1 MKGEN
6 DSSTAEVVR
15 EERGLAI
22 QDIVQLKGALTGDD
36 LQGLID
42 LVLHRLLEMTECDYI
57 ALHSV
62 DGHHLMLH
70 HDGELKSCPGR
81 CTACSFYRL
90 KIPSVEDSSPFVEL
104 PDAKRQCV
112 APIPQDCPASSLEVA
127 VVNCDGE
134 PWGGV
139 ALHYVDLRKT
149 IPDRDRTALKVSA
162 DVLTLAL
169 ERRSAMARLKA
180 ERDRA
185 IEAEKTRSY
194 FFSAVSHD
202 IRTPLNA
209 IIGFSELLLS
219 GEVTPED
226 ARRKLNIIVSSGK
239 ALLQLVNDALDL
251 SQMDLGKLK
260 FNLEPCDVG
269 EIVRETAEMFIP
281 QTRDRNQT
289 LVTEIPDLPRL
300 MVDPYRF
307 RQTLFNFIGNAVKY
321 AGPCTIRVS
330 VVYEGGIFKTTVSD
344 NGRGVSAEK
353 TKLLMQ
359 PFVQADIKN
368 RTEGSGL
375 GLSICKRLVELA
387 NGTISFNTAPG
398 KGFTIRTEVPV
409 SVAPGENAKEG
420 ESAAAGPSSRF
431 KLPERI
437 LVVDDS
443 PVNRA
448 VLRAMLTKLGVKY
461 IELAVDGAAAL
472 ERLQKDSSFDWM
484 LSDMWMPVM
493 DGPELAKRIRSD
505 KRLANLRVCSVTAD
519 VEARAVYKEQGFD
532 ALLLKPVTI
541 ASLRELFSS

>member
-6 DSSTAEVVR
+6 DSSTEVVR
-15 EERGLAI
+15 EERELAI
-22 QDIVQLKGALTGDD
+22 QDIVQLKGALAGDD

-112 APIPQDCPASSLEVA
+112 APIPPDCPASSLEVA

-134 PWGGV
+134 PWGGL
-139 ALHYVDLRKT
+139 ALHYVDLRRT
-149 IPDRDRTALKVSA
+149 IPERDRIALKVSA

-219 GEVTPED
+219 GDVTPED
-226 ARRKLNIIVSSGK
+226 ARRNLNIIVSSGK

-269 EIVRETAEMFIP
+269 EIVRETAEMFLL

-300 MVDPYRF
+300 LVDPYRF

-353 TKLLMQ
+353 AKLLMQ

-409 SVAPGENAKEG
+409 SVAPGENAEKG
-420 ESAAAGPSSRF
+420 AVAAAGPASKF

-448 VLRAMLTKLGVKY
+448 VLRAMLTKLGVKG

-472 ERLQKDSSFDWM
+472 EKLQKDSSFDWV

-541 ASLRELFSS
+541 ASLRELFSSI

>member
-6 DSSTAEVVR
+6 DSSTEAVR
-15 EERGLAI
+15 EERELAI
-22 QDIVQLKGALTGDD
+22 QDIVQLKGALAGDD

-104 PDAKRQCV
+104 PDAKGQCV

-139 ALHYVDLRKT
+139 ALHYVDFRRT
-149 IPDRDRTALKVSA
+149 IPERDRIALKVSA

-169 ERRSAMARLKA
+169 ERRSAMARLKT

-219 GEVTPED
+219 GDVTPED
-226 ARRKLNIIVSSGK
+226 ARRNLNIIVSSGK

-260 FNLEPCDVG
+260 INLEPCDVG
-269 EIVRETAEMFIP
+269 EIVRETAAMFIP

-330 VVYEGGIFKTTVSD
+330 VVYEGGVFKTTVSD

-353 TKLLMQ
+353 AKLLMQ

-409 SVAPGENAKEG
+409 SVAPGENVEEG
-420 ESAAAGPSSRF
+420 AVAAAGPASKF

-448 VLRAMLTKLGVKY
+448 VLRAMLTKLGVKG

-472 ERLQKDSSFDWM
+472 EKLQKDSSFDWV

-541 ASLRELFSS
+541 ASLRELFSSI

>member
-6 DSSTAEVVR
+6 DSSTEAVR
-15 EERGLAI
+15 EERELAI
-22 QDIVQLKGALTGDD
+22 QDIVQLKGALAGDD

-104 PDAKRQCV
+104 PDAKGQCV

-139 ALHYVDLRKT
+139 ALHYVDLRRT
-149 IPDRDRTALKVSA
+149 IPERDRIALKVSA

-219 GEVTPED
+219 GDVTPED
-226 ARRKLNIIVSSGK
+226 ARRNLNIIVSSGK

-269 EIVRETAEMFIP
+269 EIVRETAEMFLL

-300 MVDPYRF
+300 LVDPYRF

-330 VVYEGGIFKTTVSD
+330 VVYEGGVFKTTVSD

-353 TKLLMQ
+353 AKLLMQ

-409 SVAPGENAKEG
+409 SVAPGENAEKG
-420 ESAAAGPSSRF
+420 AVAAAGPASKF

-448 VLRAMLTKLGVKY
+448 VLRAMLTKLGVKG

-472 ERLQKDSSFDWM
+472 ERLQKDSAFDWV

-505 KRLANLRVCSVTAD
+505 KRLSNLRVCSVTAD

-541 ASLRELFSS
+541 ASLRELFSSI

>member
-6 DSSTAEVVR
+6 DSSTEAVR
-15 EERGLAI
+15 EERELAI
-22 QDIVQLKGALTGDD
+22 QDIVQLKGALAGDD

-104 PDAKRQCV
+104 PDAKGQCV

-139 ALHYVDLRKT
+139 ALHYVDLRRT
-149 IPDRDRTALKVSA
+149 IPERDRIALKVSA

-169 ERRSAMARLKA
+169 ERRSAMARLKT

-219 GEVTPED
+219 GDVTPED
-226 ARRKLNIIVSSGK
+226 ARRNLNIIVSSGK

-260 FNLEPCDVG
+260 INLEPCDVG
-269 EIVRETAEMFIP
+269 EIVRETAAMFIP

-330 VVYEGGIFKTTVSD
+330 VVYEGGVFKTTVSD

-353 TKLLMQ
+353 AKLLMQ

-409 SVAPGENAKEG
+409 SVAPGENVEEG
-420 ESAAAGPSSRF
+420 AVAAAGPASKF

-448 VLRAMLTKLGVKY
+448 VLRAMLTKLGVKG

-472 ERLQKDSSFDWM
+472 EKLQKDSSFDWV

-541 ASLRELFSS
+541 ASLRELFSSI